1 VKWLK
6 CLSLSLFLSVIISSC
21 GGASFSDIATCQ
33 MYISLHSG
41 DFEQAKN
48 AFNKVDKKYRFFTQL
63 DEINQLISNND
74 FILAEEKFVTIL
86 KTNNDL
92 KSTLD
97 KVAGNVVNINEKQAT
112 DDGWIKIGN
121 RLFSG
126 VKIYS
131 TQSPDS
137 YLGTISCYGIYIMP
151 DKTAMNA
158 VFIKYTSGKVEPKY
172 RHVVR
177 DWYCKVDDPAIQNK
191 EYKKCE

>member
-1 VKWLK
+1 MKLLK
-6 CLSLSLFLSVIISSC
+6 CLSLSLFLSIIISSC
-21 GGASFSDIATCQ
+21 GGASFSDIAISQ

-41 DFEQAKN
+41 DFEQAKS
-48 AFNKVDKKYRFFTQL
+48 AFNKVDKNYKFYTQL

-86 KTNNDL
+86 KTDNEL

-97 KVAGNVVNINEKQAT
+97 KVAGRVVNINEKQES
-112 DDGWIKIGN
+112 DGLIKIGN
-121 RLFSG
+121 RLFTG

-131 TQSPDS
+131 TQSSDS
-137 YLGTISCYGIYIMP
+137 YIGTISCYGIYIMP
-151 DKTAMNA
+151 DKTTMNA
-158 VFIKYTSGKVEPKY
+158 VFIKYPSGKVEPKY

-177 DWYCKVDDPAIQNK
+177 DWFCKLDDPAIQNK